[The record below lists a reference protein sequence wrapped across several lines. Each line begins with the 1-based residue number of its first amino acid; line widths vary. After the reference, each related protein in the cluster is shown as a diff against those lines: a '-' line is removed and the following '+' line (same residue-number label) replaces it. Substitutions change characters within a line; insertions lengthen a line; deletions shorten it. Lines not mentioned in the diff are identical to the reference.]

1 MDRGYGSGSM
11 DRLCV
16 RMDQDLNHFE
26 ISSQIETIKLL
37 KGFYKNHKLAI
48 SGLTTCNYNWE
59 STLRLIGLYSPYEID
74 WVLSFWGVRKNNDH
88 AIRIVVN
95 DN

>member
-1 MDRGYGSGSM
+1 MAMLNNQRVSQMDRGYGSGSM

-26 ISSQIETIKLL
+26 IFSQIETIKLL

-59 STLRLIGLYSPYEID
+59 CTLD
-74 WVLSFWGVRKNNDH
+74 
-88 AIRIVVN
+88 
-95 DN
+95 

>member
-1 MDRGYGSGSM
+1 
-11 DRLCV
+11 
-16 RMDQDLNHFE
+16 MDQDLNHFE

-59 STLRLIGLYSPYEID
+59 STLRLIGLAPMRLIGFYQFYLSGGYEKTMIMP
-74 WVLSFWGVRKNNDH
+74 
-88 AIRIVVN
+88 
-95 DN
+95 